1 MKKPLQKSEIRNQSS
16 DLQLPTLL
24 WANRQ
29 RTVKVDLGK
38 VCEIVQV
45 ALPLCVKKPRK
56 KGVSLPSVVEITLL
70 GEAAIAKVHGEFL
83 EDPTPTDV
91 ITFEHGEIL
100 IGVPIAAANAKKFRH
115 PVDHE
120 VALCA
125 IHGLLHLLGYD
136 DLTEKERVVM
146 HARQEEILKS
156 ATGKSRAVGTA
167 V

>member
-1 MKKPLQKSEIRNQSS
+1 MTLTLSWSEFVCREFQTPRLVI
-16 DLQLPTLL
+16 PTLL
-24 WANRQ
+24 WSNRQ
-29 RTVKVDLGK
+29 RAVKVDLSK
-38 VCEIVQV
+38 IRRIVEV
-45 ALPLCVKKPRK
+45 ALPLCVGKPRK
-56 KGVSLPSVVEITLL
+56 KGLTLPSEVEITLL

-115 PVDHE
+115 PADCE

-136 DLTEKERVVM
+136 DLTEKERVIM
-146 HARQEEILKS
+146 HARQEEILK
-156 ATGKSRAVGTA
+156 AALRGL
-167 V
+167 

>member
-1 MKKPLQKSEIRNQSS
+1 MKPGAEHQESKIS
-16 DLQLPTLL
+16 DLPQLL

-29 RTVKVDLGK
+29 RSVKIDLER
-38 VCEIVQV
+38 VRAIVQA

-56 KGVSLPSVVEITLL
+56 RGLVLPPVVEITLL

-100 IGVPIAAANAKKFRH
+100 IGVPIAAANARKFAH
-115 PVDHE
+115 PADHE

-125 IHGLLHLLGYD
+125 IHGLLHLLAYD
-136 DLTEKERVVM
+136 DLTEPERVIM
-146 HARQEEILKS
+146 HARQDEILKAALQS
-156 ATGKSRAVGTA
+156 LC
-167 V
+167 

>member
-1 MKKPLQKSEIRNQSS
+1 M
-16 DLQLPTLL
+16 LPALI
-24 WANRQ
+24 WSNRQ
-29 RTVKVDLGK
+29 RSGKVDLPK
-38 VCEIVQV
+38 IRRMVAV
-45 ALPLCVKKPRK
+45 ALPLCVGKPRK
-56 KGVSLPSVVEITLL
+56 QGVTLPAEVEITLL

-115 PVDHE
+115 PADHE

-136 DLTEKERVVM
+136 DLTEKERVIM
-146 HARQEEILKS
+146 HARQEEILEEALKAS
-156 ATGKSRAVGTA
+156 C
-167 V
+167 

>member
-1 MKKPLQKSEIRNQSS
+1 MHS
-16 DLQLPTLL
+16 TLS

-29 RTVKVDLGK
+29 RAVKVDLPK
-38 VCEIVQV
+38 IRRIVEV
-45 ALPLCVKKPRK
+45 ALPLCVRKPRK
-56 KGVSLPSVVEITLL
+56 KGMTLPAEVEITLL

-115 PVDHE
+115 PADHE

-136 DLTEKERVVM
+136 DLTEKERVIM
-146 HARQEEILKS
+146 HARQEEILK
-156 ATGKSRAVGTA
+156 AALRGL
-167 V
+167 

>member
-1 MKKPLQKSEIRNQSS
+1 MWSNFPSPVTL
-16 DLQLPTLL
+16 LPTLL

-29 RTVKVDLGK
+29 RSVRVDLPK
-38 VCEIVQV
+38 IRRIVEA
-45 ALPLCVKKPRK
+45 ALPLCLAKPRK
-56 KGVSLPSVVEITLL
+56 KGVTLPSEIEITLL

-83 EDPTPTDV
+83 DDMTPTDV

-100 IGVPIAAANAKKFRH
+100 IGVPVAAVNARKFRH

-136 DLTEKERVVM
+136 DLMEKELVIM
-146 HARQEEILKS
+146 HARQDAIL
-156 ATGKSRAVGTA
+156 AAARDALC
-167 V
+167 